1 MTHASQRTD
10 RLTVASWALWDWG
23 SAAFNAVLVTF
34 IFSVYLTDSV
44 GQQIDSRF
52 SPAQWLSWSMAV
64 AGLVI
69 FAVTPIMGQR
79 SDRLGTRRRA
89 LGFWSL
95 LTFVT
100 MAGLFFIRNDAP
112 EYFWLGLL
120 GLAVGSVTIQFAE
133 VNYFA
138 QLNQVATEDKVGRVS
153 GLGWSA
159 GYFSAESSCCLCAI
173 SASSLG
179 RVVRWA

>member
-1 MTHASQRTD
+1 
-10 RLTVASWALWDWG
+10 
-23 SAAFNAVLVTF
+23 
-34 IFSVYLTDSV
+34 
-44 GQQIDSRF
+44 
-52 SPAQWLSWSMAV
+52 
-64 AGLVI
+64 
-69 FAVTPIMGQR
+69 MGQR

-138 QLNQVATEDKVGRVS
+138 QLNQVATEDK
-153 GLGWSA
+153 
-159 GYFSAESSCCLCAI
+159 
-173 SASSLG
+173 
-179 RVVRWA
+179 